1 MLGKTNIVAFAPT
14 SDYTKAREF
23 YEGKLGLKF
32 VSQDEF
38 ALVLDANGIMVRI
51 SKVPDHKPAQFTI
64 LGWNVKNIEDTVR
77 ALQKNGVKFERYSFL
92 EQDSLGV
99 WTAPGGDKVAWFQDP
114 DGNIL
119 SLSQH
124 GS

>member
-14 SDYTKAREF
+14 SDYAKAREF
-23 YEGKLGLKF
+23 YEGKLGLRF
-32 VSQDEF
+32 VSQDNF
-38 ALVLDANGIMVRI
+38 ALVLDANGITLRI

-64 LGWNVKNIEDTVR
+64 LGWNVKNIEDVVR
-77 ALQKNGVKFERYSFL
+77 SLQKNGVKFERYGFL

-99 WTAPGGDKVAWFQDP
+99 WTAPGGDKVAWFLDP
-114 DGNIL
+114 DKNIL

-124 GS
+124 V